1 MTQQFNTTTS
11 MGRLTLNV
19 LLSFAQF
26 EREVTSER
34 IRDKIS
40 ASKRKGLWVGG
51 MAPLGYDTKDR
62 KITINEAEAEWVRTI
77 FRSYV
82 KLGSLNLLIAD
93 LRKRNII
100 TKVRTLNTGETV
112 GRIPFAA
119 AHSPT
124 CCAIGSTSGRSEFKG
139 EILNGEQPAILDR
152 GLFDA
157 ERAGSV
163 RRVSATEIE
172 PLVIR
177 SVRERLNL
185 SEENDDQSLI
195 NAHVAQVKVRPE
207 QLVIRLADASAGASC
222 EQYCSEMFEPSI
234 KTGGLKGTPID

>member
-1 MTQQFNTTTS
+1 
-11 MGRLTLNV
+11 
-19 LLSFAQF
+19 
-26 EREVTSER
+26 
-34 IRDKIS
+34 
-40 ASKRKGLWVGG
+40 

-93 LRKRNII
+93 LRKRNIV
-100 TKVRTLNTGETV
+100 TKVRTLNTVETV
-112 GRIPFAA
+112 GGIPFAA

-234 KTGGLKGTPID
+234 KTGGLKGAPID